1 MSRGVAGR
9 RGGALLMLGAM
20 ALAAALQGCAVE
32 PDATRSS
39 ADAPATATEVT
50 ALVSA
55 PDAAGQRTWWLFFD
69 DRSMAVHASGA
80 VEALLLAGL
89 PPERA
94 ESMKVS
100 GGGGD
105 LPGGS
110 YTTASVGIGGGGR

>member
-1 MSRGVAGR
+1 
-9 RGGALLMLGAM
+9 MLGAL

-32 PDATRSS
+32 PDSTPSS
-39 ADAPATATEVT
+39 PDAPAAPTVVT

-55 PDAAGQRTWWLFFD
+55 PDAAGQRTWWLYVD

-89 PPERA
+89 PPEC
-94 ESMKVS
+94 EGSMKVS